1 VDAADLTLP
10 GQAICITPSACTS
23 ESRFE
28 VSGTTC
34 ICSTAFPTWT
44 PNGSNEYGGT
54 CEPLPDCSAIYN
66 YYTGNFIVK
75 TDSCVCPANT
85 EEKEVVSG
93 SGNKGCLVA
102 CGVHEERITNSHE
115 C

>member
-1 VDAADLTLP
+1 MDAADLTLP

-54 CEPLPDCSAIYN
+54 CEPLPDCSAY
-66 YYTGNFIVK
+66 
-75 TDSCVCPANT
+75 
-85 EEKEVVSG
+85 E
-93 SGNKGCLVA
+93 
-102 CGVHEERITNSHE
+102 
-115 C
+115 